1 MRSGWSQAIKEAYDF
16 SFNTTDIIKR
26 SITLLASV
34 CHTVSYT
41 ALALNMHSIRLSSDP
56 RGAMFHN
63 LVLVTV
69 ETTFN
74 TLAPKQN
81 GRQISNIFPWQKLP
95 LSLTK
100 FQLFSPDGTIQNKS
114 ALMYVFWALTRLQA
128 TFRTKAEP
136 VHWCILTSQCV
147 KCIDAWTEM
156 LTHWGP
162 DKMAAISQTTLSN
175 PFSWMKMFELKL
187 KFHWS
192 WFPRV
197 QLTIFH
203 HWFR

>member
-26 SITLLASV
+26 SITVLASA

-41 ALALNMHSIRLSSDP
+41 ALALNMHSVRLSSDP
-56 RGAMFHN
+56 RGAKFHN

-81 GRQISNIFPWQKLP
+81 GRQISNVFPWQKLS

-114 ALMYVFWALTRLQA
+114 ALMYVIWALTKLQA
-128 TFRTKAEP
+128 TFR
-136 VHWCILTSQCV
+136 
-147 KCIDAWTEM
+147 
-156 LTHWGP
+156 
-162 DKMAAISQTTLSN
+162 MAAISQTTLSN
-175 PFSWMKMFELKL
+175 PFSSMKMFEFRL